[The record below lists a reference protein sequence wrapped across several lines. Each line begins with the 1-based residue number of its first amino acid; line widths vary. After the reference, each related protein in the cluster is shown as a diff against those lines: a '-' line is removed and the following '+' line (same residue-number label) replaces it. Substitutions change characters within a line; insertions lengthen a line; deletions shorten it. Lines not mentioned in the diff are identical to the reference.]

1 MKKIAVIQDLAGLGK
16 CSLTAAIPVI
26 SVMGVQAVPL
36 PTAVLSNQTGYPSY
50 FCDNYTEHMEQ
61 IMDEWE
67 KRGFSP
73 DGIYTGFLADEEQA
87 DKILV
92 LDDGELAGV
101 GTHKELMESCEV
113 YREICLSQLS
123 EQEVNR

>member
-1 MKKIAVIQDLAGLGK
+1 MLFRSTVFIVSQRATSIK
-16 CSLTAAIPVI
+16 
-26 SVMGVQAVPL
+26 
-36 PTAVLSNQTGYPSY
+36 
-50 FCDNYTEHMEQ
+50 
-61 IMDEWE
+61 
-67 KRGFSP
+67 
-73 DGIYTGFLADEEQA
+73 QA

-101 GTHKELMESCEV
+101 GTHQELMKSCEV